1 MIAYRDA
8 VPADAPEL
16 DAMARIAWMETFG
29 RSASPENIATYLAHA
44 YGPEGALIRELGD
57 SERPVHL
64 AIDAGR
70 IVGYTKL
77 IPPWLADAGPGALQL
92 SQIYVA
98 SSHHGQG
105 VAGALMDWTI
115 ATARAAGASAL
126 LLTVWENNH
135 RARRFYD
142 RLGFVHIADY
152 GFQVGD
158 QIDTDHIMRL
168 AL

>member
-8 VPADAPEL
+8 VPADGPEL
-16 DAMARIAWMETFG
+16 DTMAQAIWMETFG
-29 RSASPENIATYLAHA
+29 ASASPENIAAYLATA
-44 YGPEGALIRELGD
+44 YGPGSPLVRDLGD
-57 SERPVHL
+57 SVRRTHL
-64 AIDAGR
+64 AIDDGR

-77 IPPWLADAGPGALQL
+77 IPPWLPDAEPGALQL

-98 SSHHGQG
+98 GSHHGQG
-105 VAGALMDWTI
+105 VAGVLMDWTI
-115 ATARAAGASAL
+115 AAARAAGAPAL

-142 RLGFVHIADY
+142 RLGFVQIGEY
-152 GFQVGD
+152 GFAVGD
-158 QIDTDHIMRL
+158 QVDTDHVMRL

>member
-1 MIAYRDA
+1 MITYRDA
-8 VPADAPEL
+8 APTDGAEL
-16 DAMARIAWMETFG
+16 DAMAQAIWLETF
-29 RSASPENIATYLAHA
+29 AHAVSPENIAAYLATA
-44 YGPEGALIRELGD
+44 YGPEGSLIRELGD
-57 SERPVHL
+57 PARPVRL
-64 AIDAGR
+64 ALDAGR

-77 IPPWLADAGPGALQL
+77 TPPWLPDAGPGALQL

-105 VAGALMDWTI
+105 VAGVLMDWSI

-126 LLTVWENNH
+126 LLTVWEHNL

-142 RLGFVHIADY
+142 RLGFVHAGDY
-152 GFQVGD
+152 AFAVGD
-158 QIDTDHIMRL
+158 QVDTDHIMRL

>member
-8 VPADAPEL
+8 VPVDGPEL
-16 DAMARIAWMETFG
+16 DAMARKIWLETFEH
-29 RSASPENIATYLAHA
+29 SAPPHNIAAYLAHA
-44 YGPEGALIRELGD
+44 YGPDGPLIRELGD
-57 SERPVHL
+57 PERRVHL
-64 AIDAGR
+64 ATDSGR

-77 IPPWLADAGPGALQL
+77 IPPWLPDAEPGALQL

-105 VAGALMDWTI
+105 IAQVLMDWTI
-115 ATARAAGASAL
+115 ATARETGAPAL

-142 RLGFVHIADY
+142 RLGFVHIGDY
-152 GFQVGD
+152 GFPVGD